1 MIERDVGSFIR
12 SVPAIRPQATAAA
25 TINGA
30 AIDRLGLMSG
40 VVHAVTGAATG
51 TPTSLTYT
59 VNLQDS
65 ADGSTG
71 WAAVPDTTFVVSA
84 ANAEAEFNVNLDRT
98 RRFIRVVGVVAFVGG
113 TTPNLNIAATVT
125 LGGGS
130 VKPV

>member
-12 SVPAIRPQATAAA
+12 SVASIRPQATAAA
-25 TINGA
+25 TVNGV

-40 VVHAVTGAATG
+40 VVHAVTGAVTG
-51 TPTSLTYT
+51 APTSLTYT
-59 VNLQDS
+59 VSLQDS
-65 ADGSTG
+65 VDGSTG
-71 WAAVPDTTFVVSA
+71 WAAVPDSTVVVSA